1 MKLHDGPAGLRHMDE
16 SNPVYTVGCCEAQPL
31 TAEGLK
37 AVIAQTEYMDW
48 AWCADSLETGRQL
61 AQLRPPSLLV
71 VDKSFGIQGV
81 LDWILDLRS
90 RTESEVVVWGLS
102 ISEAEALR
110 FLQAGAKGVIRKSAE
125 IATILTCLQT
135 VASGS
140 TWIEDMLFQGAA
152 RRSRPHRSELTP
164 RERQVLEL
172 VEQGLKNSEIAR
184 ELGIRPGT
192 VKIHL
197 KHIFEKTGVRG
208 RYGLALSNLK
218 DGRLTALRQM

>member
-1 MKLHDGPAGLRHMDE
+1 MKLHIRPAGARHMGE
-16 SNPVYTVGCCEAQPL
+16 PNPVYTIGCCEAQPL

-37 AVIAQTEYMDW
+37 AVIAQTEDLEW
-48 AWCADSLETGRQL
+48 AWCAYSLETGREL

-71 VDKSFGIQGV
+71 VDKSFGIQSV
-81 LDWILDLRS
+81 LDWVLDLRS
-90 RTESEVVVWGLS
+90 RAQPEVVVWGLS

-125 IATILTCLQT
+125 IPTILTCLHT
-135 VASGS
+135 VASGA
-140 TWIEDMLFQGAA
+140 TWIEDVLFQGAA
-152 RRSRPHRSELTP
+152 RRSRPYRSELTP

-218 DGRLTALRQM
+218 DGRLTVLREM